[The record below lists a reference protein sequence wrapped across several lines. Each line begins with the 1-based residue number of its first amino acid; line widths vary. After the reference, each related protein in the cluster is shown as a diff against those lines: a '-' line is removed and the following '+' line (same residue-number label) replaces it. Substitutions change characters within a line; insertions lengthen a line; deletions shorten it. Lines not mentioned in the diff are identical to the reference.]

1 MKMVGQIT
9 FNNSTDI
16 NMHVG
21 YINFAYILLNIGLPG
36 MLLACMEISL
46 TFFSRDYLLEYFCI
60 IVTYIYA
67 LFTD

>member
-1 MKMVGQIT
+1 
-9 FNNSTDI
+9 
-16 NMHVG
+16 MHVG
-21 YINFAYILLNIGLPG
+21 YINLAYTLLNIGLPG

-46 TFFSRDYLLEYFCI
+46 KFFSRDYLLEYFCI